1 MTGAAP
7 TDEVARYDCQ
17 SCGAC
22 CSYSRD
28 WPRLTLEDDDA
39 VARIPVEFLDDDSGT
54 MRCKGDRCTALVGTV
69 GVSTS
74 CSIYAVRPEV
84 CRACLPGDDACLI
97 ARQRFGL
104 G

>member
-1 MTGAAP
+1 MEAA
-7 TDEVARYDCQ
+7 DFDCQ

-39 VARIPVEFLDDDSGT
+39 IARIPAALLDDDTGR
-54 MRCKGDRCTALVGTV
+54 MRCEGDRCQALVGTV
-69 GVSTS
+69 GRATS

-97 ARQRFGL
+97 ARRHFGL
-104 G
+104 A